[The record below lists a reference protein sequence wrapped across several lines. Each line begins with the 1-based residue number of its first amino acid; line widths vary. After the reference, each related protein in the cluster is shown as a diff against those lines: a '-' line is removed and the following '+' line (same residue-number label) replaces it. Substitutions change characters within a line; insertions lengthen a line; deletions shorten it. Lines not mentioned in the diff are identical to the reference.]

1 MLTTLIDEGLICL
14 ELAAHDKQALFVEL
28 AARLKAS
35 GKIASEEQ
43 FVRDLWARE
52 ELDNTGFEQGSPC
65 PTPRAR
71 RCEPAIVVGISRR
84 GIDYGAE
91 DGEPSKLFFMIA
103 SPAGGAN
110 HHIEVLAELS
120 TKLLEPGFITSMQ
133 AATSR
138 AEVLALLA
146 APGPSAAPAAPA
158 GRNPP
163 SRRSRRSAAS
173 RLSSTPSS
181 SICCLVPPT

>member
-52 ELDNTGFEQGSPC
+52 ELT
-65 PTPRAR
+65 TPASSRVALPHAKSEAVR
-71 RCEPAIVVGISRR
+71 EPAIVVGISRR

-120 TKLLEPGFITSMQ
+120 T
-133 AATSR
+133 AAGTRFHHQHAGCHQPRRGTRLAGRTR
-138 AEVLALLA
+138 AVR
-146 APGPSAAPAAPA
+146 SPAAP

>member
-71 RCEPAIVVGISRR
+71 RCESLPSWSASAA
-84 GIDYGAE
+84 GASTTA
-91 DGEPSKLFFMIA
+91 PKMA
-103 SPAGGAN
+103 SP
-110 HHIEVLAELS
+110 
-120 TKLLEPGFITSMQ
+120 
-133 AATSR
+133 
-138 AEVLALLA
+138 
-146 APGPSAAPAAPA
+146 PSC
-158 GRNPP
+158 
-163 SRRSRRSAAS
+163 
-173 RLSSTPSS
+173 SS
-181 SICCLVPPT
+181 